1 VETIETRRRVTS
13 VYDKPEEAT
22 MMEYIREGGIM
33 MYPLIGIAIVIVIMA
48 VRSWMRISGK
58 AGNDAVVETGIDA
71 VLFWGSYGVVLGILG
86 TLVGIAQAATAIQAV
101 GTVTA
106 ALVWGGIKVA
116 LNTTI
121 FSLVVFSIAFVVW
134 FSLRVRYRRSAI
146 A

>member
-1 VETIETRRRVTS
+1 MGA
-13 VYDKPEEAT
+13 YDEPEEAL
-22 MMEYIREGGIM
+22 MMEYIREGGVM
-33 MYPLIGIAIVIVIMA
+33 MYPLIGITIVIVVMA
-48 VRSWMRISGK
+48 VRSWLRIRGR

-134 FSLRVRYRRSAI
+134 FALRVRYRRSAI

>member
-1 VETIETRRRVTS
+1 
-13 VYDKPEEAT
+13 
-22 MMEYIREGGIM
+22 
-33 MYPLIGIAIVIVIMA
+33 
-48 VRSWMRISGK
+48 
-58 AGNDAVVETGIDA
+58 
-71 VLFWGSYGVVLGILG
+71 
-86 TLVGIAQAATAIQAV
+86 V

-134 FSLRVRYRRSAI
+134 FGLRVRYRRSAI

>member
-1 VETIETRRRVTS
+1 MGAYE
-13 VYDKPEEAT
+13 KPEEAT

-33 MYPLIGIAIVIVIMA
+33 MYPLIGIAIVIVIMT

-134 FSLRVRYRRSAI
+134 FGLRVRYRRSAI